1 MPPSRHT
8 GDSDGLDGKRRR
20 RLFRDLMVFQIKLL
34 IDAFKDLLLSPMAI
48 GAAVMDLLHPRAR
61 RGMLFYR
68 LLRTGHTVEERIDL
82 FGTRRRRRDPEMATW
97 TVDGALDQ
105 LESRLASRRG
115 AGGRRAESENQGE
128 QK

>member
-1 MPPSRHT
+1 MPKSSYT
-8 GDSDGLDGKRRR
+8 DDSGELDGKRRR

-34 IDAFKDLLLSPMAI
+34 IDAFKDVLLSPMAI
-48 GAAVMDLLHPRAR
+48 GAAVMDLLYPRAR

-68 LLRTGHTVEERIDL
+68 LLRAGQAVEERIDL
-82 FGTRRRRRDPEMATW
+82 FGTRRRHDTDAAAW

-105 LESRLASRRG
+105 LENRLVSRRG
-115 AGGRRAESENQGE
+115 AGGRRAESENPGE

>member
-1 MPPSRHT
+1 MPKSRHT
-8 GDSDGLDGKRRR
+8 DDSSELDGKRRR

-34 IDAFKDLLLSPMAI
+34 IDAFKDLLLSPLAI
-48 GAAVMDLLHPRAR
+48 GAAVMDLLYPRAR

-68 LLRTGHTVEERIDL
+68 LMRAGHKVEERIDL
-82 FGTRRRRRDPEMATW
+82 FGTRRRQDTQTAAW

-105 LESRLASRRG
+105 LESRLVSTRG
-115 AGGRRAESENQGE
+115 AGERRAEPEHQGE